1 MRVCSG
7 RFLVGKMEM
16 FMSVS
21 LSSFLFPPKSTDYA
35 RAQRVRVLHVML
47 LAALVG
53 ALYFA
58 FQNILLRDIP
68 SAISLFL
75 LAGICLVALGLN
87 HRHQFHLAAFM
98 FGATVLV
105 VLDYALFEGRA
116 SLYDPGVIVYPIFIL
131 CTTFLF
137 GKRGFLLALF
147 FSIASIT
154 LLYLLEI
161 NKIFTPFYASS
172 PNHVIGLSV
181 LFVITALITWIVG
194 ETWESHLM
202 HLQESYD
209 LTLKGWAK
217 ALEYRDGETEGHSQ
231 RVTELCV
238 ALARKLGIR
247 EEEIPNIKRG
257 ALVHDIGKM
266 AIPDR
271 ILFKPGP
278 LDEAEWA
285 TMKQHPALA
294 RELISGIPFLEPSM
308 AIPYSHHEHWDGSG
322 YPQGLKGEEIPLAA
336 RIFTVI
342 DHWDAL
348 RSDRPYRK
356 AWTTESVIE
365 YLQEN
370 RGKIFDPRIVD
381 AFMSIINEG
390 TPDS

>member
-1 MRVCSG
+1 MPIPLPG
-7 RFLVGKMEM
+7 
-16 FMSVS
+16 
-21 LSSFLFPPKSTDYA
+21 FLFPPKSNNYA
-35 RAQRVRVLHVML
+35 QTQRIRILHVML

-58 FQNILLRDIP
+58 LQNIVLGDIP

-75 LAGICLVALGLN
+75 LGGISLVALALN
-87 HRHQFHLAAFM
+87 RSQHFQLAAFM
-98 FGATVLV
+98 FGAAVLG

-116 SLYDPGVIVYPIFIL
+116 GLYDPGIVVYPIFIL

-137 GKRGFLLALF
+137 KRQGFVLAIF
-147 FSIASIT
+147 FSIASVA
-154 LLYLLEI
+154 LLYWLEI
-161 NKIFTPFYASS
+161 NRIFKPFYPSS
-172 PNHVIGLSV
+172 PNHVVGLSV

-194 ETWESHLM
+194 ETWESHLK

-247 EEEIPNIKRG
+247 DEEILNIQRG

-278 LDEAEWA
+278 LDETEWA
-285 TMKQHPALA
+285 MMKQHPALA
-294 RELISGIPFLEPSM
+294 RELISGIPFLQPAM
-308 AIPYSHHEHWDGSG
+308 AIPYSHHEYWDGSG
-322 YPQGLKGEEIPLAA
+322 YPNGLKGEEIPLAA

-342 DHWDAL
+342 DQWDAL

-356 AWTTESVIE
+356 AWTTESVTD
-365 YLQEN
+365 YLRKN

-381 AFMSIINEG
+381 AFLAVISEG
-390 TPDS
+390 TADA